1 MSIPKVINY
10 CWFGRGEKTE
20 LMKKCIAS
28 WKVYCPDYQIIEW
41 NEDNF
46 DPKFCPYTAKAYK
59 KKRWG
64 FLSDVARLKVV
75 YENGGIYLDT
85 DVELKNSID
94 ELLDNGAWFG
104 YGTET
109 EINTGCGFGAEKG
122 NWMVKKL
129 LENYESFS
137 KYKRFAKF
145 KPFEA
150 CTTLDTEVFKKY
162 FKNYAAN
169 KNVRQKYRDVLII
182 NNIWHYV
189 THYYTS
195 TWMNTRQKL
204 TVKITTK
211 LRGK

>member
-1 MSIPKVINY
+1 MSIPKVIHY

-46 DPKFCPYTAKAYK
+46 DPMFCPYAAKAYK

-129 LENYESFS
+129 LENYQSFS
-137 KYKRFAKF
+137 YCKRFSKF
-145 KPFEA
+145 KPFEV
-150 CTTLDTEVFKKY
+150 CTILDTKVFKKY
-162 FKNYAAN
+162 YRNYAAN
-169 KNVRQKYRDVLII
+169 KNIRQNYNGVLII
-182 NNIWHYV
+182 NNIWNYV

-195 TWMNTRQKL
+195 TWMNARQRL